1 MYVKHKKVRYS
12 KCWKKDCH
20 SLLLKI
26 IRLVSLHWRELSWSD
41 SLSKAVMFSLHWKS
55 GPSPAGIL
63 RRFFLGASEK
73 KKNASFSSMYV
84 HVTVT
89 CLISSWSKSHDHG
102 YHLHHFPA
110 SPNWLAYTAAA
121 MASSPEGASRL
132 MPWHMQH
139 ATTFHITIGKIHQ
152 KNIQLRSFKK
162 PSAPVHPWCFCRCP
176 QQRQKIGGCLE
187 VKFVVVQRSFLHQ
200 VACSEKQIVSK
211 IS

>member
-1 MYVKHKKVRYS
+1 MLKKGLSFIASEDYS
-12 KCWKKDCH
+12 LGFTALKRIVMIRFSLQGRHVFTALKKWTFSCRH
-20 SLLLKI
+20 LASLLLG
-26 IRLVSLHWRELSWSD
+26 SLW
-41 SLSKAVMFSLHWKS
+41 
-55 GPSPAGIL
+55 
-63 RRFFLGASEK
+63 K